1 MFDPAGRAASIRRA
15 MRFAWPAAV
24 LAGGASRRMG
34 RPKASLPYGAATLL
48 EFQTGRL
55 AEIFDE
61 VLVVAKEPPAT
72 PLGPARLVRDVHE
85 GHAAIH
91 GLARALEEARD
102 RVFVLAVDLPAVAP
116 ALLRA
121 IAEESERREAA
132 AVLPRADGRLQPLA
146 GVWRRAALGA
156 ARRRIAEGDH
166 SLSLHGLAEEVGAEV
181 LDETWWRRWDP
192 SGASFANLNTLE
204 DWAALRE
211 RA

>member
-1 MFDPAGRAASIRRA
+1 
-15 MRFAWPAAV
+15 MRFEWPAAV

-48 EFQTGRL
+48 EFQTARL
-55 AEIFDE
+55 AEAFEE
-61 VLVVAKEPPAT
+61 VLVVAKEPPET
-72 PLGPARLVRDVHE
+72 PLGPARLVLDGE
-85 GHAAIH
+85 PSHAAIR

-102 RVFVLAVDLPAVAP
+102 RVFVLAVDLPALAP
-116 ALLRA
+116 ALIRA

-146 GVWRRAALGA
+146 GVWRRGALPA
-156 ARRRIAEGDH
+156 TRRRIRDGE
-166 SLSLHGLAEEVGAEV
+166 LSLHGLAEEVGADV
-181 LDETWWRRWDP
+181 LDESWWRRWDP
-192 SGASFANLNTLE
+192 SGSAFANLNTLE